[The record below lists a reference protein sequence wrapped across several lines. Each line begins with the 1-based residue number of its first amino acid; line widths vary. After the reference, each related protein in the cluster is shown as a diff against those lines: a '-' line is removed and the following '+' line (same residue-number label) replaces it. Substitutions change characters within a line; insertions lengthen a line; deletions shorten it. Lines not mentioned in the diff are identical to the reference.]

1 MVLLLRADIQD
12 DVGDRQQAME
22 LLAIR
27 EVVAVEVRRVHDDLV
42 FESGPIVRRQPA
54 MPQRRVEPVRLDRLV
69 VIDDRVA
76 GGRPC
81 KRSLGDASAGERVE
95 QR

>member
-1 MVLLLRADIQD
+1 MQTPGGGAA
-12 DVGDRQQAME
+12 DRQQAVE

-27 EVVAVEVRRVHDDLV
+27 QVVAVEIGRIDDDLV

-54 MPQRRVEPVRLDRLV
+54 MPQCRVEPVRLDRLM
-69 VIDDRVA
+69 VIDDRVTS
-76 GGRPC
+76 GRPC